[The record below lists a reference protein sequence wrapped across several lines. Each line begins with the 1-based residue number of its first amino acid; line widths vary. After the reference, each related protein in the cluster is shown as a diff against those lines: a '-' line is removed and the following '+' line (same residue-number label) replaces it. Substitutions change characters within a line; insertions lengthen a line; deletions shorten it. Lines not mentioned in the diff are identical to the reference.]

1 MVKRMRF
8 LYLFCKVT
16 TIFVSLQAEMK
27 KQYRI
32 LLFLLVSLAMAAL
45 PSCHSFD
52 REGKQLQKT
61 LLRQEAFAESRT
73 AALAQCLQHNAGFDS
88 VQIITQDTKH
98 ILFYIFDKRNLV
110 YWSDNWL
117 ATDEVVLV
125 DYDRWSY
132 SRFRNAHAVA
142 RWTKAGEYNIL
153 TVIPVK
159 YAYPVGGSQFQNT
172 FIPPFRGKSD
182 YDITRYH
189 SADGREICSA
199 DGGFLFT
206 LLPER
211 HETDSGLAQTT
222 VDESFTFRQL
232 SSSENTDSRRSTRVR
247 IYFIISM
254 TLMGGLL
261 LLGLLALIHYR
272 GFRNMSLRLRLV
284 YVIVACILTGF
295 IYIFAL
301 SIRYVRNNYEKRQQE
316 ILTSKCKYIQ
326 AYMQSL
332 YYWDMSLTPAN
343 TAGLNVDLRD
353 LSFSAGADIHVYD
366 NQGILVGSSAPGLF
380 ANGLLS
386 TRISPAPFFSLQD
399 TLVQYEQIGGMRYLC
414 AYAPFY
420 NGSYVQI
427 GYIAVPSFVSEIEKA
442 QEVDDLLARLLPPY
456 LIVLFMAFMASYI
469 AARSMTAPLS
479 MLTDK
484 MRHFQIGKPDNHIDY
499 KYHDEVGELV
509 ERYNALVDQMEE
521 SAARLAK
528 AEREGAWRTMAR
540 QIAHEIKNP
549 LTPMKLT
556 IQQLRRLKDT
566 DRFDAYFDKATP
578 MLIEQIDNLSHIA
591 TSFSAFAKQP
601 EVSTTEVDVA
611 QKLTN
616 VLTLIRNNPAAVP
629 VRYVG
634 PDHGVMVWT
643 DAEQI
648 SQVFTNILR
657 NALQAMEGQGNADI
671 IVILK
676 DAPAPGQV
684 VISFSDNGPGIPE
697 NIRNR
702 VFMPNFTTK
711 NTGMGLGLAI
721 SKNIVEGSGGKI
733 CFETSEKGTTFF
745 VYLRKK
751 Q

>member
-1 MVKRMRF
+1 MQR
-8 LYLFCKVT
+8 
-16 TIFVSLQAEMK
+16 
-27 KQYRI
+27 
-32 LLFLLVSLAMAAL
+32 
-45 PSCHSFD
+45 
-52 REGKQLQKT
+52 T
-61 LLRQEAFAESRT
+61 LLRQETIAEDRT
-73 AALAQCLQHNAGFDS
+73 AMLAQCLQHNSSFDS
-88 VQIITQDTKH
+88 VRIIAEDSKH
-98 ILFYIFDKRNLV
+98 VLFYIFDKRNLV

-117 ATDEVVLV
+117 ATDEVVLIG
-125 DYDRWSY
+125 YDSWQY

-153 TVIPVK
+153 TVIPIK
-159 YAYPVGGSQFQNT
+159 YAYPVGGSPFRNK
-172 FIPPFRGKSD
+172 FIPPFMGDAD
-182 YDITRYH
+182 YDISRYH
-189 SADGREICSA
+189 TTEGAEINSADGS
-199 DGGFLFT
+199 FLFT
-206 LLPER
+206 LLPEQR
-211 HETDSGLAQTT
+211 ESVAELSETTI
-222 VDESFTFRQL
+222 DESFTFRQL
-232 SSSENTDSRRSTRVR
+232 SSKENTDNRQSARVQVF
-247 IYFIISM
+247 FIISM
-254 TLMGGLL
+254 VLMGALL
-261 LLGLLALIHYR
+261 LLGILVLIRYR
-272 GFRNMSLRLRLV
+272 GFRNMSLRVRFV
-284 YVIVACILTGF
+284 YVITACVLASF
-295 IYIFAL
+295 VYVFAL
-301 SIRYVRNNYEKRQQE
+301 SIRYVRGNYEQRQQE
-316 ILTSKCKYIQ
+316 TLTSKCKYVQ
-326 AYMQSL
+326 SYLQSL
-332 YYWDMSLTPAN
+332 YYWDMSLTKAN

-366 NQGILVGSSAPGLF
+366 NQGILVGSSTPGLF
-380 ANGLLS
+380 VNGLLS
-386 TRISPAPFFSLQD
+386 TRISPIPFFSLQD
-399 TLVQYEQIGGMRYLC
+399 TLVQYEQIGDMHYLC

-427 GYIAVPSFVSEIEKA
+427 GYISVPSFVSEVEKA
-442 QEVDDLLARLLPPY
+442 QEVDNLLARLLPPY
-456 LIVLFMAFMASYI
+456 LFVLLMAFFASYL

-484 MRHFQIGKPDNHIDY
+484 MRHFRIGNPDNHIVY

-509 ERYNALVDQMEE
+509 ERYNVMVDQMEE

-591 TSFSAFAKQP
+591 TSFSTFAKQP
-601 EVSTTEVDVA
+601 EISTSEVDVA
-611 QKLTN
+611 QKLSN
-616 VLTLIRNNPAAVP
+616 VITLIRNNPAAVP
-629 VRYVG
+629 VRYFG
-634 PDHGVMVWT
+634 PDHGIIVWA

-657 NALQAMEGQGNADI
+657 NALQAMEEQTDADI

-676 DAPAPGQV
+676 NAPEPDYV

-697 NIRNR
+697 DIRGR

>member
-1 MVKRMRF
+1 
-8 LYLFCKVT
+8 
-16 TIFVSLQAEMK
+16 MK
-27 KQYRI
+27 KLRQI
-32 LLFLLVSLAMAAL
+32 LLFLLLLLTMVGLS
-45 PSCHSFD
+45 SCHGFERD
-52 REGKQLQKT
+52 GKRMQRT
-61 LLRQEAFAESRT
+61 LLRQETIAEDRT
-73 AALAQCLQHNAGFDS
+73 AMLAQCLQHNSSFDS
-88 VQIITQDTKH
+88 VRIIAEDSKH
-98 ILFYIFDKRNLV
+98 VLFYIFDKRNLV

-117 ATDEVVLV
+117 ATDEVVLIG
-125 DYDRWSY
+125 YDSWRY

-153 TVIPVK
+153 TVIPIK
-159 YAYPVGGSQFQNT
+159 YAYPVGGSPFRNK
-172 FIPPFRGKSD
+172 FIPPFRGDAD
-182 YDITRYH
+182 YDISRYH
-189 SADGREICSA
+189 TTEGAEINSADGS
-199 DGGFLFT
+199 FLFT
-206 LLPER
+206 LLPEQR
-211 HETDSGLAQTT
+211 ESVAELSETTI
-222 VDESFTFRQL
+222 DESFTFCQL
-232 SSSENTDSRRSTRVR
+232 SSKENTDNRQSARVQVF
-247 IYFIISM
+247 FIISM
-254 TLMGGLL
+254 VLMGALL
-261 LLGLLALIHYR
+261 LLGILVLIRYR
-272 GFRNMSLRLRLV
+272 GFRNMSLRVRFV
-284 YVIVACILTGF
+284 YVITACVLASF
-295 IYIFAL
+295 VYVFAL
-301 SIRYVRNNYEKRQQE
+301 SIRYVRGNYEQRQQE
-316 ILTSKCKYIQ
+316 TLTSKCKYVQ
-326 AYMQSL
+326 SYLQSL
-332 YYWDMSLTPAN
+332 YYWDMSLTKAN

-366 NQGILVGSSAPGLF
+366 NQGILVGSSTPGLF
-380 ANGLLS
+380 VNGLLS
-386 TRISPAPFFSLQD
+386 TRISPIPFFSLQD
-399 TLVQYEQIGGMRYLC
+399 TLVQYEQIGDMHYLC

-427 GYIAVPSFVSEIEKA
+427 GYISVPSFVSEVEKA
-442 QEVDDLLARLLPPY
+442 QEVDNLLARLLPPY
-456 LIVLFMAFMASYI
+456 LFVLLMAFFASYL

-484 MRHFQIGKPDNHIDY
+484 MRHFRIGNPDNYIVY

-509 ERYNALVDQMEE
+509 ERYNVMVDQMEE

-591 TSFSAFAKQP
+591 TSFSTFAKQP
-601 EVSTTEVDVA
+601 EVSTSEVDIA
-611 QKLTN
+611 LKLVN
-616 VLTLIRNNPAAVP
+616 VITLIRNNPAAVP
-629 VRYVG
+629 VRYIG
-634 PDHGVMVWT
+634 PDHGIIVWA

-657 NALQAMEGQGNADI
+657 NALQAMEGQTDADI

-676 DAPAPGQV
+676 NAPEPDYV

-697 NIRNR
+697 DIRGR

-711 NTGMGLGLAI
+711 NMGMGLGLAI

>member
-1 MVKRMRF
+1 MARF
-8 LYLFCKVT
+8 SHLVCKVT
-16 TIFVSLQAEMK
+16 TIFVSLQTEMK
-27 KQYRI
+27 KLLRI
-32 LLFLLVSLAMAAL
+32 LLFLLLSLTAAGL
-45 PSCHSFD
+45 SSCGGFD
-52 REGKQLQKT
+52 RDGKRLQKA

-73 AALAQCLQHNAGFDS
+73 ATLAQCLQHNSSFDS
-88 VQIITQDTKH
+88 VRIITQDSEH

-125 DYDRWSY
+125 GYDRWWY

-153 TVIPVK
+153 TVIPLK
-159 YAYPVGGSQFQNT
+159 YAYPIGGSRFQNK
-172 FIPPFRGKSD
+172 FIPPFRGD
-182 YDITRYH
+182 AGYDISRYH
-189 SADGREICSA
+189 SANGMEIFSTDGN
-199 DGGFLFT
+199 FLFT
-206 LLPER
+206 LLPEQR
-211 HETDSGLAQTT
+211 ESVVELSKTT
-222 VDESFTFRQL
+222 IDESFTFRQL
-232 SSSENTDSRRSTRVR
+232 SSAENTGNRRTARVQVW
-247 IYFIISM
+247 FIISM
-254 TLMGGLL
+254 ALMGALL
-261 LLGLLALIHYR
+261 LLGILVLIRYR
-272 GFRNMSLRLRLV
+272 GFRNMSLRMRFV
-284 YVIVACILTGF
+284 YVIIACILASF
-295 IYIFAL
+295 VYVFAL
-301 SIRYVRNNYEKRQQE
+301 SIRYVRSNYEQRQQD
-316 ILTSKCKYIQ
+316 ILTSKCKYVQ
-326 AYMQSL
+326 SYLQSL
-332 YYWDMSLTPAN
+332 YYWDMSLTQAN

-353 LSFSAGADIHVYD
+353 LSLSAGADIHVYD
-366 NQGILVGSSAPGLF
+366 NQGVLVGSSTPGLF
-380 ANGLLS
+380 TNGLLS
-386 TRISPAPFFSLQD
+386 TRISPKPFFSLQD
-399 TLVQYEQIGGMRYLC
+399 TLVQYEQIGDMRYLC

-427 GYIAVPSFVSEIEKA
+427 GYISVPSFVSEIEKA
-442 QEVDDLLARLLPPY
+442 QEVDNLLARLLPPY
-456 LIVLFMAFMASYI
+456 LVVLLLAFLAAYL

-484 MRHFQIGKPDNHIDY
+484 MRHFRIGNPDNHIDY

-509 ERYNALVDQMEE
+509 ERYNAMVDLMEQ

-556 IQQLRRLKDT
+556 IQQLRRLKGT
-566 DRFDAYFDKATP
+566 DRFDAYFDKAAP

-591 TSFSAFAKQP
+591 TSFSTFAKQP
-601 EVSTTEVDVA
+601 DVTASEVDVA

-616 VLTLIRNNPAAVP
+616 VITLIRNNPAAVP
-629 VRYVG
+629 VRYIG
-634 PDHGVMVWT
+634 PDHGVPVWA
-643 DAEQI
+643 DAGQI

-657 NALQAMEGQGNADI
+657 NAIQAMEGQENADI

-676 DAPAPGQV
+676 EAPEPDYM

-697 NIRNR
+697 DIRER
-702 VFMPNFTTK
+702 IFMPNFTTK

>member
-1 MVKRMRF
+1 
-8 LYLFCKVT
+8 
-16 TIFVSLQAEMK
+16 MK
-27 KQYRI
+27 KLHQI
-32 LLFLLVSLAMAAL
+32 LLFLLLLLTMVGLS
-45 PSCHSFD
+45 SCHSFERD
-52 REGKQLQKT
+52 GKRMQRT
-61 LLRQEAFAESRT
+61 LLRQETIAEDRT
-73 AALAQCLQHNAGFDS
+73 AMLAQCLQHNSSFDS
-88 VQIITQDTKH
+88 VRIIAEDSKH
-98 ILFYIFDKRNLV
+98 VLFYIFDKRNLV

-117 ATDEVVLV
+117 ATDEVVLIG
-125 DYDRWSY
+125 YDSWRY

-153 TVIPVK
+153 TVIPIK
-159 YAYPVGGSQFQNT
+159 YAYPVGGSPFRNK
-172 FIPPFRGKSD
+172 FIPPFRGDAD
-182 YDITRYH
+182 YDISRYH
-189 SADGREICSA
+189 TTEGAEINSADGS
-199 DGGFLFT
+199 FLFT
-206 LLPER
+206 LLPEQR
-211 HETDSGLAQTT
+211 ESVAELSETTI
-222 VDESFTFRQL
+222 DESFTFRQL
-232 SSSENTDSRRSTRVR
+232 SSKENTDNRQSARVQVF
-247 IYFIISM
+247 FIISM
-254 TLMGGLL
+254 VLMGALL
-261 LLGLLALIHYR
+261 LLGILVLIRYR
-272 GFRNMSLRLRLV
+272 GFRNMSLRVRFV
-284 YVIVACILTGF
+284 YVITACVLASF
-295 IYIFAL
+295 VYVFAL
-301 SIRYVRNNYEKRQQE
+301 SIRYVRGNYEQRQQE
-316 ILTSKCKYIQ
+316 TLTSKCKYVQ
-326 AYMQSL
+326 SYLQSL
-332 YYWDMSLTPAN
+332 YYWDMSLTKAN

-353 LSFSAGADIHVYD
+353 LSFSTGTDIHVYD
-366 NQGILVGSSAPGLF
+366 NQGILVGSSTPGLF
-380 ANGLLS
+380 VNGLLS
-386 TRISPAPFFSLQD
+386 TRISPIPFFSLQD
-399 TLVQYEQIGGMRYLC
+399 TLVQYEQIGDMHYLC

-427 GYIAVPSFVSEIEKA
+427 GYISVPSFVSEVEKA
-442 QEVDDLLARLLPPY
+442 QEVDNLLARLLPPY
-456 LIVLFMAFMASYI
+456 LFVLLMASFASYL

-484 MRHFQIGKPDNHIDY
+484 MRHFRIGNPDNHIVY

-509 ERYNALVDQMEE
+509 ERYNVMVDQMEE

-591 TSFSAFAKQP
+591 TSFSTFAKQP
-601 EVSTTEVDVA
+601 EVSTSEVDIA
-611 QKLTN
+611 LKLVN
-616 VLTLIRNNPAAVP
+616 VITLIRNNPAAVL
-629 VRYVG
+629 VRYIG
-634 PDHGVMVWT
+634 PDHGIIVWA

-657 NALQAMEGQGNADI
+657 NALQAMEGQTDADI

-676 DAPAPGQV
+676 NAPEPDYV

-697 NIRNR
+697 DIRGR

>member
-1 MVKRMRF
+1 
-8 LYLFCKVT
+8 
-16 TIFVSLQAEMK
+16 MK
-27 KQYRI
+27 KLHQI
-32 LLFLLVSLAMAAL
+32 FLFLLLLLAMVGL
-45 PSCHSFD
+45 SSCHGFERD
-52 REGKQLQKT
+52 GKRMQRT
-61 LLRQEAFAESRT
+61 LLRQETIAEDRT
-73 AALAQCLQHNAGFDS
+73 AMLAQCLQHNSSFDS
-88 VQIITQDTKH
+88 VRIIAEDSKH
-98 ILFYIFDKRNLV
+98 VLFYIFDKRNLV

-117 ATDEVVLV
+117 ATDEVVLIG
-125 DYDRWSY
+125 YDSWRY

-153 TVIPVK
+153 TVIPIK
-159 YAYPVGGSQFQNT
+159 YAYPVGGSPFRNK
-172 FIPPFRGKSD
+172 FIPPFRGDAD
-182 YDITRYH
+182 YDISRYH
-189 SADGREICSA
+189 TTEGAEINSADGS
-199 DGGFLFT
+199 FLFT
-206 LLPER
+206 LLPEQR
-211 HETDSGLAQTT
+211 ESVAELSETTI
-222 VDESFTFRQL
+222 DESFTFRQL
-232 SSSENTDSRRSTRVR
+232 SSKENTDNRQSARVQVF
-247 IYFIISM
+247 FIISM
-254 TLMGGLL
+254 VLMGALL
-261 LLGLLALIHYR
+261 LLGILVLIRYR
-272 GFRNMSLRLRLV
+272 GFRNMSLRVRFV
-284 YVIVACILTGF
+284 YVITACVLASF
-295 IYIFAL
+295 VYVFAL
-301 SIRYVRNNYEKRQQE
+301 SIRYVRGNYEQRQQE
-316 ILTSKCKYIQ
+316 TLTSKCKYVQ
-326 AYMQSL
+326 SYLQSL
-332 YYWDMSLTPAN
+332 YYWDMSLTKAN

-366 NQGILVGSSAPGLF
+366 NQGILVGSSTPGLF
-380 ANGLLS
+380 VNGLLS
-386 TRISPAPFFSLQD
+386 TRISPIPFFSLQD
-399 TLVQYEQIGGMRYLC
+399 TLVQYEQIGDMHYLC

-427 GYIAVPSFVSEIEKA
+427 GYISVPSFVSEVEKA
-442 QEVDDLLARLLPPY
+442 QEVDNLLARLLPPY
-456 LIVLFMAFMASYI
+456 LFVLLMAFFASYL

-484 MRHFQIGKPDNHIDY
+484 MRHFRIGNPDNHIVY

-509 ERYNALVDQMEE
+509 ERYNVMVDQMEE

-591 TSFSAFAKQP
+591 TSFSTFAKQP
-601 EVSTTEVDVA
+601 EVSTSEVDIA
-611 QKLTN
+611 LKLVN
-616 VLTLIRNNPAAVP
+616 VITLIRNNPAAVP
-629 VRYVG
+629 VRYIG
-634 PDHGVMVWT
+634 PDHGIIVWA

-657 NALQAMEGQGNADI
+657 NALQAMEGQTETDI

-676 DAPAPGQV
+676 NAPEPDYV

-697 NIRNR
+697 DIRGR

>member
-1 MVKRMRF
+1 
-8 LYLFCKVT
+8 
-16 TIFVSLQAEMK
+16 MK
-27 KQYRI
+27 NLRRI
-32 LLFLLVSLAMAAL
+32 SFFLLVLLVAGLS
-45 PSCHSFD
+45 SCGGFEPD
-52 REGKQLQKT
+52 AKRLQKT
-61 LLRQEAFAESRT
+61 LLRRE
-73 AALAQCLQHNAGFDS
+73 ALAEKQATEMAHCMQHNPNFDS
-88 VQIITQDTKH
+88 IKAIAQEDEN

-117 ATDEVVLV
+117 ATDEVVLFG
-125 DYDRWSY
+125 YDRWIY

-142 RWTKAGEYNIL
+142 RWTKAGHYNIL

-159 YAYPVGGSQFQNT
+159 YAYPVGGSQFHNN
-172 FIPPFRGKSD
+172 FIPPFRGEAD
-182 YDITRYH
+182 YEISRYH
-189 SADGREICSA
+189 SADGQEIVSG
-199 DGGFLFT
+199 DGYFLFT
-206 LLPER
+206 LLPEPR
-211 HETDSGLAQTT
+211 EATADLSESS

-232 SSSENTDSRRSTRVR
+232 AAPENHDNHWSARVQF
-247 IYFIISM
+247 YFILSM
-254 TLMGGLL
+254 ILIGALL
-261 LLGLLALIHYR
+261 ILGLLVLIHYR
-272 GFRNMSLRLRLV
+272 GLRNMSLRTRFV
-284 YVIVACILTGF
+284 YVIIACILTSFVYVFG
-295 IYIFAL
+295 L
-301 SIRYVRNNYEKRQQE
+301 SIRYVRTNYEQRQQE
-316 ILTSKCKYIQ
+316 TLAAKCQYIQ
-326 AYMQSL
+326 TYLQSL
-332 YYWDMSLTPAN
+332 YYWDMSLTHAN
-343 TAGLNVDLRD
+343 TSGLNVDLRD

-366 NQGILVGSSAPGLF
+366 NQGLLVGSSAPGLF
-380 ANGLLS
+380 SNGLLS
-386 TRISPAPFFSLQD
+386 MRMSSAPFFSMQD
-399 TLVQYEQIGGMRYLC
+399 TLVQYEQIGDIKYLC

-427 GYIAVPSFVSEIEKA
+427 GYIAVPSFVSEVEKA

-456 LIVLFMAFMASYI
+456 LIVLLMAFLASYL
-469 AARSMTAPLS
+469 AGRSMTAPLG
-479 MLTDK
+479 MLTEK

-499 KYHDEVGELV
+499 KYHDELGELV
-509 ERYNALVDQMEE
+509 ERYNAMVDQMEE

-566 DRFDAYFDKATP
+566 DRFDAYFEKATP
-578 MLIEQIDNLSHIA
+578 MLIEQIDNLSRIA
-591 TSFSAFAKQP
+591 TSFSTFAKQP
-601 EVSTTEVDVA
+601 EVSTSEVDVA
-611 QKLTN
+611 QKLSN
-616 VLTLIRNNPAAVP
+616 VVTLIRNNPAGVP
-629 VRYVG
+629 VRYIG
-634 PDHGVMVWT
+634 PDHGVAVWA

-648 SQVFTNILR
+648 PQVFTNILR
-657 NALQAMEGQGNADI
+657 NALQAMEGQEDADI

-676 DAPAPGQV
+676 NSPEDPDQV

-697 NIRNR
+697 DIRER

>member
-1 MVKRMRF
+1 
-8 LYLFCKVT
+8 
-16 TIFVSLQAEMK
+16 MK
-27 KQYRI
+27 NLRRI
-32 LLFLLVSLAMAAL
+32 SFFLLVLLMAGL
-45 PSCHSFD
+45 SSCGGFEQD
-52 REGKQLQKT
+52 AKRLQKT
-61 LLRQEAFAESRT
+61 LLRRE
-73 AALAQCLQHNAGFDS
+73 ALAERQATEMAHCMQHNPIFDS
-88 VQIITQDTKH
+88 IQAIAQEDEY

-117 ATDEVVLV
+117 ATDEVVLLG
-125 DYDRWSY
+125 YDQWIY

-142 RWTKAGEYNIL
+142 RWTKAGHYNIL
-153 TVIPVK
+153 TVIPIK
-159 YAYPVGGSQFQNT
+159 YAYPVGGSQFQNN
-172 FIPPFRGKSD
+172 FIPPFHGEAD
-182 YDITRYH
+182 YDISRYH
-189 SADGREICSA
+189 PAEGQEIVSGDGH
-199 DGGFLFT
+199 FLFT
-206 LLPER
+206 LLPEPR
-211 HETDSGLAQTT
+211 EATAELSESS

-232 SSSENTDSRRSTRVR
+232 AAPENHDNHWSARVQF
-247 IYFIISM
+247 YFILSM
-254 TLMGGLL
+254 ILMGALL
-261 LLGLLALIHYR
+261 ILGLLVLIHYR
-272 GFRNMSLRLRLV
+272 GLRNMSLRTRFV
-284 YVIVACILTGF
+284 YVIIACILTSFVYVFG
-295 IYIFAL
+295 L
-301 SIRYVRNNYEKRQQE
+301 SIRYVRTNYEQRQQE
-316 ILTSKCKYIQ
+316 TLAAKCKYIQ
-326 AYMQSL
+326 TYLQSL
-332 YYWDMSLTPAN
+332 YYWDMSLTHAN
-343 TAGLNVDLRD
+343 TSGLNVDLRD

-366 NQGILVGSSAPGLF
+366 NQGLLVGSSAPGLF
-380 ANGLLS
+380 SNGLLS
-386 TRISPAPFFSLQD
+386 MRMSSAPFFSMQD
-399 TLVQYEQIGGMRYLC
+399 TLVQYEQIGDIKYLC

-427 GYIAVPSFVSEIEKA
+427 GYIAVPSFVSEVEKA

-456 LIVLFMAFMASYI
+456 LIVLLMAFLASYL
-469 AARSMTAPLS
+469 AGRSMTAPLG
-479 MLTDK
+479 MLTEK

-499 KYHDEVGELV
+499 KYHDELGELV
-509 ERYNALVDQMEE
+509 ERYNAMVDQMEE

-566 DRFDAYFDKATP
+566 DRFDAYFEKATP
-578 MLIEQIDNLSHIA
+578 MLIEQIDNLSRIA
-591 TSFSAFAKQP
+591 TSFSTFAKQP
-601 EVSTTEVDVA
+601 EVSTSEVDVA
-611 QKLTN
+611 QKLSN
-616 VLTLIRNNPAAVP
+616 VVTLIRNNPAGVP
-629 VRYVG
+629 VRYIG
-634 PDHGVMVWT
+634 PDHGVAVWA

-657 NALQAMEGQGNADI
+657 NALQAMEGQEDADI

-676 DAPAPGQV
+676 NSPENPDQV

-697 NIRNR
+697 DIRER